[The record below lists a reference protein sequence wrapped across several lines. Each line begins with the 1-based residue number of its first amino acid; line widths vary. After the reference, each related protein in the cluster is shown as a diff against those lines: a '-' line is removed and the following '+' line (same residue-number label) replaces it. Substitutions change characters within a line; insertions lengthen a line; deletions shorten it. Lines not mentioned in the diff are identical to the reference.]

1 VNYLG
6 VIYDVDGVKG
16 ARMRIFMDAEDDVW
30 IGKFVVIDDEYPI
43 LSRVVSIDRKNYLSD
58 ERMIAQ
64 LDSKERMDE
73 LRKYGFDLEYISTST
88 TASLSIIGKFKEN
101 RLLHIDRPLRTYSL
115 VYDADDKLIETL
127 LGSSQESSLDV
138 GIIKGSH
145 VHARLDPDKLVTHH
159 CAILASTGAGK
170 SWLAGV
176 ILEELTLRVGLP
188 ILVIDP
194 HGEYSAMQYPGDP
207 SSLSKE
213 DIEAAERVSS
223 LVSIYIPGKVD
234 VSSMDKHY
242 AKRFGRPRQYTRVG
256 MNPRSMPLGV
266 LVKLLN
272 YYYGLTDAQRRI
284 LEEGWVYSSIYDEP
298 PLTPIDEL
306 INEIVGS
313 GRNAATKGYGGEI
326 ATSSLSVKLRMLFEN
341 RPFFLTRYGDYYGS
355 EPIRL
360 LDVKT
365 MLSSPGIKV
374 LDLSSLDIMDQQALA
389 AVVLDTVF
397 ALAKRRLVPPT
408 FLLIEEAHNF
418 VPSKGS
424 SMSKQSIL
432 RIARE
437 GRKFGI
443 GMCLVSQ
450 RPSRVDPDALSQC
463 MTQIFKRIINP
474 LDLKYV
480 ELISEYV
487 SREEIGQLRV
497 LNSDEALVTG
507 LSVKIPLLIGVR
519 KRLTAHGGETPSI
532 SESLKDFWGEGRTDE

>member
-1 VNYLG
+1 MNYLG
-6 VIYDVDGVKG
+6 VIYEVDGVRG
-16 ARMRIFMDAEDDVW
+16 AKMRVFSDAEDGIW
-30 IGKFVVIDDEYPI
+30 MGKFVVIDDAYPV
-43 LSRVVSIDRKNYLSD
+43 LSRVISIDRRNYLSD

-88 TASLSIIGKFKEN
+88 TASLSIIGKFGGN
-101 RLLHIDRPLRTYSL
+101 GLLHIDRPIKPYSL
-115 VYDADDKLIETL
+115 VYDADDKLIEAL
-127 LGSSQESSLDV
+127 LGAGGDSSLDV
-138 GIIKGSH
+138 GVIKGSR

-176 ILEELTLRVGLP
+176 ILEELTLKVGLP

-194 HGEYSAMQYPGDP
+194 HGEYSAMQYQAEQDRA
-207 SSLSKE
+207 SKE
-213 DIEAAERVSS
+213 EAEAGERVSS

-234 VSSMDKHY
+234 VSSMDRHY
-242 AKRFGRPRQYTRVG
+242 AKRFGRPRRYVRVG
-256 MNPRSMPLGV
+256 MNPRSMPLGI
-266 LVKLLN
+266 LVRLLN

-284 LEEGWVYSSIYDEP
+284 LEEGWVYNSVYEEP
-298 PLTPIDEL
+298 PLTPIDDL
-306 INEIVGS
+306 IKEIVETGKS
-313 GRNAATKGYGGEI
+313 AATKGYGGEI
-326 ATSSLSVKLRMLFEN
+326 ATSSLMTKLRMLFEN
-341 RPFFLTRYGDYYGS
+341 RPFFITRYGDYYGS

-360 LDVKT
+360 LDVRG
-365 MLSSPGIKV
+365 MLSTPGIKV
-374 LDLSSLDIMDQQALA
+374 LDLSSLDVMDQQALT
-389 AVVLDTVF
+389 AVVLDEVF
-397 ALAKRRLVPPT
+397 SLAKRRSIPPT

-424 SMSKQSIL
+424 AMSKQPIL

-487 SREEIGQLRV
+487 SREEVGQLRV

-519 KRLTAHGGETPSI
+519 RRFTAHGGETPSI
-532 SESLKDFWGEGRTDE
+532 EESLKDFLEGKQGS